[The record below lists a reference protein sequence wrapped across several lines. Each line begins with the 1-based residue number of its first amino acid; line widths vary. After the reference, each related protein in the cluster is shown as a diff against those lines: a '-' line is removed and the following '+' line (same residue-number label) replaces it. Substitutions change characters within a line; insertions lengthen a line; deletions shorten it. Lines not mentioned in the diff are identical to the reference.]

1 MPRFSPKIQRVTM
14 LTRMTFNFS
23 RHLLSVCGKMGF
35 AGRRSAQIK
44 LLSNIPMLVWIRSS
58 TVLKISKAVPGLSR
72 SAFKVFTRGILH
84 LLSQETKGE
93 LRVIFSLEPH
103 HFISAEPLTWNAYST
118 KCVRFAAL
126 LCSKCLKTRAVPEA
140 MHKNRAGY
148 TSDQAKKRSVP
159 GERRT
164 FWITSTG
171 RERKGKEGKNS
182 TWRSCSR
189 ASAEEDESPSGF
201 GLGGKGSASTSK
213 TPPPLAFS
221 LPCCAQALRW
231 PLALGSER
239 DGGSA
244 PAWEGQGRKAQP
256 LQWACH
262 SPACS
267 LCHQRLSEDWHGAL
281 GKSDSLMFYV
291 VT

>member
-103 HFISAEPLTWNAYST
+103 QFISAEPLTCNAYST

-148 TSDQAKKRSVP
+148 TSDQAKKDQ
-159 GERRT
+159 
-164 FWITSTG
+164 FL
-171 RERKGKEGKNS
+171 GKEGLFGSPLRGGRGRGRKGRTAHEGAVRERVQRRMS
-182 TWRSCSR
+182 HLQALAWVAREAPPPPKRLLLSLFHCLAALRLCGDPWLWARRGTVAVPQRGKGR
-189 ASAEEDESPSGF
+189 AGKHSPSSGHVTALPARCAISGCQRTGT
-201 GLGGKGSASTSK
+201 GLWVSL
-213 TPPPLAFS
+213 TPSCF
-221 LPCCAQALRW
+221 
-231 PLALGSER
+231 
-239 DGGSA
+239 
-244 PAWEGQGRKAQP
+244 
-256 LQWACH
+256 
-262 SPACS
+262 
-267 LCHQRLSEDWHGAL
+267 
-281 GKSDSLMFYV
+281 M
-291 VT
+291 